1 MGVIVLFRHL
11 CARVRVGR
19 IAEGYTFVRRI
30 VVGIGVGVVAGGS
43 SAVIVMM
50 GFELCGVVVRGVVNA
65 SCITRRKC

>member
-43 SAVIVMM
+43 SAVIVM

-65 SCITRRKC
+65 SCITR